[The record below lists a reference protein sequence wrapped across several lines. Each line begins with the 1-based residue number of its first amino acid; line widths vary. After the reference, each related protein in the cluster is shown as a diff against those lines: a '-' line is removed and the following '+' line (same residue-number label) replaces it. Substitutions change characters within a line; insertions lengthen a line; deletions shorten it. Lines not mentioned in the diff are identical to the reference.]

1 VRFQRGRLTI
11 IRCSSAGRRTYPSVV
26 SVCRR
31 RPDFRVNDAQP
42 GLAAGAETGIAPS
55 APGRLRCG
63 HRGHRGLILLPVRL
77 RRVRHPYRLG
87 RTAPPLRSSSSAS
100 AAPIDGNGPPRSRA
114 ARRSAATNRSSESV
128 VAAGRRYCSR
138 DRHQGACLSCNFAVP
153 ICPIASPQAGTLTVI
168 CTVPARVFGSHM

>member
-87 RTAPPLRSSSSAS
+87 STAPPLRSSSSAS
-100 AAPIDGNGPPRSRA
+100 ATAIDGSGPPRSRA
-114 ARRSAATNRSSESV
+114 ARRRAATKCTRSRWCRCRASAE
-128 VAAGRRYCSR
+128 RR
-138 DRHQGACLSCNFAVP
+138 
-153 ICPIASPQAGTLTVI
+153 SPRRRWHFTHSTGYRMPSWVRIPSAPMARQI
-168 CTVPARVFGSHM
+168 NPPAW